1 MRDVK
6 QSRGAGRGGVG
17 TSGGGRLASL
27 ALVAVAAVALSLGA
41 SGCRNACQKGAA
53 QVVSCLEEYCDGNPD
68 NTRCSEDAVARVSD
82 LVRTNARECTDE
94 MAAAIPADNSCEN
107 ILIGLGYA
115 PPREGAGEAHGE
127 EH

>member
-1 MRDVK
+1 MGVR
-6 QSRGAGRGGVG
+6 RGG
-17 TSGGGRLASL
+17 RRPSL
-27 ALVAVAAVALSLGA
+27 ALLAVAALSLGLGA

-115 PPREGAGEAHGE
+115 PPREAGDEAHGE
-127 EH
+127 GH